1 VLEPKTQMETEKIG
15 SFNNP
20 NKKRVTINYKGKIK
34 LPTDSLSKD
43 YEKRLSQMH
52 EKTLITI
59 EERTLKQ
66 DELKRK
72 Y

>member
-1 VLEPKTQMETEKIG
+1 MTQ
-15 SFNNP
+15 
-20 NKKRVTINYKGKIK
+20 YKA
-34 LPTDSLSKD
+34 LSKD